1 MMEILTNL
9 DGNLL
14 LWIQENLRVEFLNGF
29 WKFVT
34 SLADGGIFWIILGV
48 SALAFKRT
56 RPVGIAMLLALII
69 NHVAT
74 NMILKDI
81 FQRPR
86 PFVTF
91 SEIIPL
97 IDKPGSFSFP
107 SGHTS
112 TSFAAAFAVLFME
125 KKRRYAIPAMIIAAM
140 IGFSRMYV
148 GVHYPGD
155 ILGGIVIGIL
165 SAFVASAIVK
175 LVGVRLRKKH
185 DKA

>member
-1 MMEILTNL
+1 MMEMLTNM

-14 LWIQENLRVEFLNGF
+14 VWIQENVRVEFLNGF
-29 WKFVT
+29 WEFVT
-34 SLADGGIFWIILGV
+34 SLADGGILWIILGV
-48 SALAFKRT
+48 SALIFKRT

-74 NMILKDI
+74 NVILKDI

-112 TSFAAAFAVLFME
+112 TSFAAAFAIFFME
-125 KKRRYAIPAMIIAAM
+125 KSKKYAIPGIVIAAM

-155 ILGGIVIGIL
+155 ILGGIVVGIL
-165 SAFVASAIVK
+165 SAFVASIIVK
-175 LVGVRLRKKH
+175 KVGTKVRKKH

>member
-1 MMEILTNL
+1 MMEMLTNL

-14 LWIQENLRVEFLNGF
+14 LWIQENLRVDFLNGF
-29 WKFVT
+29 WEFVT
-34 SLADGGIFWIILGV
+34 SWADGGILWIILGV
-48 SALAFKRT
+48 IALVSKRT
-56 RPVGIAMLLALII
+56 RPVGVAMLLALVI

-112 TSFAAAFAVLFME
+112 TSFAAAFAVFFME
-125 KKRRYAIPAMIIAAM
+125 KNKKYAIPGIVIAAM
-140 IGFSRMYV
+140 IGFSRMYI

-155 ILGGIVIGIL
+155 ILGGIIVGIV
-165 SAFVASAIVK
+165 SAFAASAIVK
-175 LVGVRLRKKH
+175 LVGTKVKKQH

>member
-14 LWIQENLRVEFLNGF
+14 LWIQENVRVEFLNGF

-56 RPVGIAMLLALII
+56 RSVGIAMLLALII

-74 NMILKDI
+74 NMVLKDI

-148 GVHYPGD
+148 GVHYPTD
-155 ILGGIVIGIL
+155 VLGGIIVGFL
-165 SAFVASAIVK
+165 SAVVAYYLVQMINRK
-175 LVGVRLRKKH
+175 LGERKING
-185 DKA
+185 